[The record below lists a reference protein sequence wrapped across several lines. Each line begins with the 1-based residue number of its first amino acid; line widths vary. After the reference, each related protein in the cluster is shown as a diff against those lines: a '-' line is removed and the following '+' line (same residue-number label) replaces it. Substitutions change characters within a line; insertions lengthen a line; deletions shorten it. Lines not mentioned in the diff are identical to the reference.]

1 MKGSHKEGPITLI
14 DSHVTQVA
22 GTDAAPINTVELG
35 PEGHIALR
43 TEPPARVL
51 GFQYWF
57 IKITASLL
65 SALHQPLARRMRKHG
80 MPSWQESPLLSI
92 RVEFTD
98 GTLIGPLGD
107 ALAMYARVFVF
118 RNFLHKQF
126 AIVTAC
132 SAEVLPDLS
141 ARPSI

>member
-1 MKGSHKEGPITLI
+1 MVGNGSGELITPLVP
-14 DSHVTQVA
+14 STQPA
-22 GTDAAPINTVELG
+22 GSLQQ
-35 PEGHIALR
+35 
-43 TEPPARVL
+43 
-51 GFQYWF
+51 FQYWF
-57 IKITASLL
+57 IKITASLS
-65 SALHQPLARRMRKHG
+65 SAFHQPLARRMHKHG
-80 MPSWQESPLLSI
+80 MPSWQESPLLSL

-107 ALAMYARVFVF
+107 ALSMYARVFVF

>member
-51 GFQYWF
+51 GF
-57 IKITASLL
+57 LL
-65 SALHQPLARRMRKHG
+65 KAI
-80 MPSWQESPLLSI
+80 LLEQSC
-92 RVEFTD
+92 
-98 GTLIGPLGD
+98 
-107 ALAMYARVFVF
+107 
-118 RNFLHKQF
+118 H
-126 AIVTAC
+126 
-132 SAEVLPDLS
+132 VLPCVAMLWL
-141 ARPSI
+141 